1 MAASGI
7 AGVFPAQN
15 ALRAGRLLF
24 AQPGMTLFDPL
35 VSIVWGVAVFH
46 ETVPGGS
53 RLALAA
59 FSGGLMVTGAL
70 FLVRSPPWSVKT
82 WNRRSAHLSTRVLPT
97 DEVDDRLWPAARF
110 VCAQIEPRA
119 VQPRIG
125 PGLANWCPD
134 STAPDS
140 PPGSSGAYKTPD

>member
-59 FSGGLMVTGAL
+59 FSGGLMVTEAL
-70 FLVRSPPWSVKT
+70 FLVRSPLV
-82 WNRRSAHLSTRVLPT
+82 REDL
-97 DEVDDRLWPAARF
+97 EPAIRPPLY
-110 VCAQIEPRA
+110 E
-119 VQPRIG
+119 
-125 PGLANWCPD
+125 
-134 STAPDS
+134 S
-140 PPGSSGAYKTPD
+140 PPDRRG